1 MEGMARLTAM
11 TPRARVLTIVAVAA
25 AAAVA
30 GTVGITLLQS
40 RGQGTTAAGAVTKPQ
55 PGHPFVFFDFG
66 VRGDPEAKELARA
79 ANLLNGGKAAQ
90 ASAIFERYH
99 SLQAQIGLA
108 FARWPAG
115 GLDDLKRL
123 VNLHP
128 GSPTAQF
135 HLGMAYYW
143 SGRVADAAR
152 TWQDVTSRYPD
163 APESVEAENFL
174 YPKFKSGLP
183 LILTTVGEP
192 SAGSVAAQLRIVAR
206 AARQPDARA
215 KLRYGLALWQLW
227 RPVSAERQFEAAA
240 KLAPDDPVIRT
251 AAAVAAFTKRA
262 PVRAFGRLGPLTAA
276 FPHAAIVPFHLAIL
290 LSWTAQP
297 GKALKEFRIAI
308 ADEPKSLYAK
318 EARTI
323 VAALGHHGTK

>member
-1 MEGMARLTAM
+1 MATLSRVS
-11 TPRARVLTIVAVAA
+11 PRTRVLTIVAVAA
-25 AAAVA
+25 CAAVA
-30 GTVGITLLQS
+30 ATVGSTLLQS
-40 RGQGTTAAGAVTKPQ
+40 RGQGTTAPGEVTKPQ
-55 PGHPFVFFDFG
+55 PGHPLVFLDFG
-66 VRGDPEAKELARA
+66 VRGDPEAKQLTRA
-79 ANLLNGGKAAQ
+79 ANLLNDGKVADAA
-90 ASAIFERYH
+90 AIFGRYH
-99 SLQAQIGLA
+99 SVQAQIGLA

-128 GSPTAQF
+128 ASPTVQF

-152 TWQDVTSRYPD
+152 TWEGVAARYPD
-163 APESVEAENFL
+163 SPESVEAQNFL

-192 SAGSVAAQLRIVAR
+192 SAPSLAEQLRIVAH
-206 AARQPDARA
+206 AARRPDASA

-227 RPVSAERQFEAAA
+227 RPVSAERQFAAA
-240 KLAPDDPVIRT
+240 ARLAPNDPVIRT
-251 AAAVAAFTKRA
+251 AAAVATFTKRA

-276 FPHAAIVPFHLAIL
+276 FPHAAVVRFHLGLL

-297 GKALKEFRIAI
+297 AKALKEFRIAI
-308 ADEPKSLYAK
+308 ADEPKSVYAK
-318 EARTI
+318 EARAI